1 MSTNTGEVDEESIKL
16 AVVALENEA
25 SCCAAERRALN
36 SIIHNK
42 LNLKQCCESER
53 LEHNRLITQELH
65 ADNERMKLLV
75 LMHRSK
81 VRNIRYYKVG

>member
-1 MSTNTGEVDEESIKL
+1 MSTDTHEVDEESTAL
-16 AVVALENEA
+16 AVKALENEA
-25 SCCAAERRALN
+25 SFCATERRALN
-36 SIIHNK
+36 TIISNK

-81 VRNIRYYKVG
+81 VRDIRYYKVG